1 VNPVRNRRNKPN
13 QASDFSDVE
22 ARRSERTSRS
32 MTPGRR
38 IGYAIGLPLAR
49 ALLWL
54 LNATYRVRLVSGAD
68 VAERMIADPGR
79 PCVPCYWHQQ
89 HIVCAYLIRKW
100 LRRGFRAAYI
110 VSASVDG
117 EVPARIARS
126 WGAEVIRGSAADT
139 GALVLRDA
147 LKVMKRGVSIVT
159 TSDGPRGP
167 RFVFKTGTVL
177 MAKAG
182 NAPLV
187 PIACGAD
194 RAWYMDTW
202 DEFMIPKPFARIAI
216 AIGEPI
222 DVPRSATMEDMEAIR
237 EQMQTALEK
246 LVQESSAAA
255 VDAT

>member
-1 VNPVRNRRNKPN
+1 MHSDRNNAD
-13 QASDFSDVE
+13 QAPDFSDVE
-22 ARRSERTSRS
+22 ARRSERTGRR

-54 LNATYRVRLVSGAD
+54 LNASYRVRLISGAD
-68 VAERMIADPGR
+68 VAEKMIAAAGQPY
-79 PCVPCYWHQQ
+79 VPCYWHQQ
-89 HIVCAYLIRKW
+89 HIVCSYLVRKW

-126 WGAEVIRGSAADT
+126 WGADVIRGSAADT

-147 LKVMKRGVSIVT
+147 LGLMKDGVSIVT

-177 MAKAG
+177 VAKVG
-182 NAPLV
+182 KAPLV
-187 PIACGAD
+187 PIGCAAD

-202 DEFMIPKPFARIAI
+202 DNFMIPKPFARIAI
-216 AIGEPI
+216 ALGEPVE
-222 DVPRSATMEDMEAIR
+222 VPRSASMEDMEAIR
-237 EQMQTALEK
+237 EQMQAAIEASIQDSKAAL
-246 LVQESSAAA
+246 A
-255 VDAT
+255 DAT